1 MSKLA
6 LKQGVPVKYD
16 QSKIQSLFAAIENQV
31 NNLAEGRI
39 AGRHFTATSVPTTGS
54 FALGDV
60 VWNSAPSNGGILGW
74 VCTAAGSPGT
84 LKAFGFIGF
93 DSEAKNTVLAGP
105 SSGANAAPTF
115 RALTIADIAVFGQL
129 TSSLA
134 ADVALNNTANYFDG
148 PSVAQGSSGTWF
160 ASGNV
165 TVMDATPGNIAFDVK
180 LWDGTTVVDSTELV
194 LPQSFRG
201 IVTLSGLIANPV
213 GNLRI
218 SVKDSF
224 STAGLIKANYSGNSK
239 DSTITAFRLA

>member
-31 NNLAEGRI
+31 NSLAEGRI

-54 FALGDV
+54 FAVGDI
-60 VWNSAPSNGGILGW
+60 VWNASPTVSSAAGSVSQSYVVLGW

-84 LKAFGFIGF
+84 LKEI
-93 DSEAKNTVLAGP
+93 
-105 SSGANAAPTF
+105 
-115 RALTIADIAVFGQL
+115 RALVADDGLSLGQL

-148 PSVAQGSSGTWF
+148 PSVAQGTSGTWF
-160 ASGNV
+160 VSGTV
-165 TVMDATPGNIAFDVK
+165 TFWDTAGAANFDVK
-180 LWDGTTVVDSTELV
+180 LWDGTNVIASAAANSNGPGVARTVA
-194 LPQSFRG
+194 
-201 IVTLSGLIANPV
+201 LSGFLVSPA
-213 GNLRI
+213 GNVRI
-218 SVKDSF
+218 SVKDLNATTGVILF
-224 STAGLIKANYSGNSK
+224 NQSGNSK